1 MTDTG
6 EVEMDASIMD
16 GTNMKAGGVTLVK
29 NILTPVKLSRLVM
42 EKVKFKYFY
51 HYLYDV
57 RNVIHLIFNKNKIR
71 GHELVNNKSVTNVK
85 LTNCFYLG

>member
-42 EKVKFKYFY
+42 EKVKCILFNTFTSI
-51 HYLYDV
+51 YLTSEV
-57 RNVIHLIFNKNKIR
+57 
-71 GHELVNNKSVTNVK
+71 
-85 LTNCFYLG
+85 